1 MTDVIKVGRMSFLNV
16 LPIYYPLE
24 SKLIENN
31 FNFFYGPP
39 AQLNKLMAEGL
50 LHISS
55 ASSIEYLRHSEQYE
69 LIPNIAIGSCG
80 PVQSV
85 LLLSQKPIHELD
97 GSKIL
102 VSSQTHT
109 SAALLKILFSEHI
122 SIAPVYETGKA
133 SELLASGQ
141 RPDALLAIGDEAL
154 NLRNHKDYPYKL
166 DLGEAWREWTGL
178 PFIFGVWIVRK
189 DLAKKKEIIEAVRT
203 LIQAKEWGQK
213 NIDQMSEITS
223 EKSILSPIEMKSY
236 FEGLVYNLEEK
247 EIEGLKIFA
256 KYLNKTGQIE
266 HVPNLN
272 FIEI

>member
-1 MTDVIKVGRMSFLNV
+1 MTNAIKVGRISFLNV

-24 SKLIENN
+24 SNLIENN

-39 AQLNKLMAEGL
+39 AQLNKLMSEDM

-55 ASSIEYLRHSEQYE
+55 VSSIEYLRHSDQYE

-85 LLLSQKPIHELD
+85 LLLSQKPIHDLD
-97 GSKIL
+97 GAKIL
-102 VSSQTHT
+102 VSAETHT

-122 SIAPVYETGKA
+122 SIAPVYEIGNA

-154 NLRNHKDYPYKL
+154 NLRNHDDYTYKL

-189 DLAKKKEIIEAVRT
+189 DLAKKKEIIEAVKT
-203 LIQAKEWGQK
+203 LIRAKEWGQE

-223 EKSILSPIEMKSY
+223 EKSILSPDEMKSY
-236 FEGLVYNLEEK
+236 FEGLVYDLEEK
-247 EIEGLKIFA
+247 EKEGLKIFA
-256 KYLNKTGQIE
+256 KYLHKTGQIE
-266 HVPNLN
+266 HIPNLN
-272 FIEI
+272 FIEM